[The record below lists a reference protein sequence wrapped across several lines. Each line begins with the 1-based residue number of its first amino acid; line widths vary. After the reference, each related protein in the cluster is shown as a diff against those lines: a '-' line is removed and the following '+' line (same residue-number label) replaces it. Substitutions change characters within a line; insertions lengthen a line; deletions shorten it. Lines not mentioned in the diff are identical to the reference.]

1 MVVKM
6 NSMVVIIKNPKQK
19 MNHAKYGKKWIFKI
33 IKSGI
38 GCSSM
43 LFMGVTQNNEISFTW

>member
-6 NSMVVIIKNPKQK
+6 NVMVVIIKNPKPK
-19 MNHAKYGKKWIFKI
+19 MNHAKNEKKRIFKI

-43 LFMGVTQNNEISFTW
+43 LFMGVMQNNEISFT